1 MKAEQAKKLADE
13 ALKQLAAE
21 LEQGPSDT
29 MKNFLTAMSKFH
41 RYSFGNIMLI
51 TLQRPDATHV
61 AGFRTWRKFNR
72 WVKKGEKGIVIMAPM
87 AIHARPTDTETG
99 NGSEENPVFVRFKA
113 VHVFDVAQTDG
124 EPLPEPA
131 SVNGDPGGLTEKLKA
146 FVAAQGITLEHAA
159 TLGGADGVS
168 SGTKIILRQGL
179 EPAHEFHVLVHELAH
194 ETLHHQ
200 DGEPRPDK
208 TVRETEA
215 EAVAFIVSQAVGLD
229 TNGAAADYI
238 QLYRGNPEMLAASL
252 TRIQQTAARIIEA
265 LDACQPSDSDGFRS
279 RSITVAN

>member
-1 MKAEQAKKLADE
+1 MKAEQAKKLADD
-13 ALKQLAAE
+13 ALTKLATE
-21 LEQGPSDT
+21 LERGPSDT
-29 MKNFLTAMSKFH
+29 MKNFLAAMSRFH

-61 AGFRTWRKFNR
+61 AGFRTWKKFNR

-87 AIHARPTDTETG
+87 TIRSKSTDTGTDTDG
-99 NGSEENPVFVRFKA
+99 GSDENRAFTRFKA
-113 VHVFDVAQTDG
+113 VYVFDVAQTEG

-131 SVNGDPGGLTEKLKA
+131 CVRGDPGELTDKLKA
-146 FVAAQGITLEHAA
+146 FVAAEGITLEYAA

-168 SGTKIILRQGL
+168 SSTSITLQQGL

-194 ETLHHQ
+194 ETLHHR
-200 DGEPRPDK
+200 DRDARPER

-215 EAVAFIVSQAVGLD
+215 EAVAFVVSHAMELD
-229 TNGAAADYI
+229 TNGAASDYI
-238 QLYRGNPEMLAASL
+238 QLYRGNPETLAASL

-265 LDACQPSDSDGFRS
+265 IAAAQPPDTATD
-279 RSITVAN
+279 